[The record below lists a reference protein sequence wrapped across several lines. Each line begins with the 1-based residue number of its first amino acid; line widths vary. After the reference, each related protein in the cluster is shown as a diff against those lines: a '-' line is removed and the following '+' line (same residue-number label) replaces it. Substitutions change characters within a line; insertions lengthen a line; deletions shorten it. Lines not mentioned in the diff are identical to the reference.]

1 MLQEPVVADMFYP
14 GDPKE
19 LRAMLERFFS
29 AAKGK
34 DLPIPRAIITP
45 HAGYIYS
52 GPIAASAYACLF
64 QKKTKIKRVIIL
76 APAHRYSLTGI
87 ATSSA
92 DAFLTPLGE
101 IPIDKAALAKITKFA
116 HVSIIDKAFATEHSL
131 EVQLPFLQFAL
142 GDFSLIPL
150 LVGAC
155 SANEIAV
162 LLEKLVDDESTLIVV
177 SSDLSHYH
185 DYKTAERIDSE
196 TIANILDL
204 NMANLSGE
212 RACGYIPI
220 SGLLM
225 FAKNKAWK
233 ARLID
238 LRNSGDTAGDK
249 NHVVG
254 YAAIHFD

>member
-1 MLQEPVVADMFYP
+1 MLQEPAVADIFYP

-29 AAKGK
+29 GTKGK
-34 DLPIPRAIITP
+34 DLPIPHAIIAP

-64 QKKTKIKRVIIL
+64 QKKTKIKRVIVL
-76 APAHRYSLTGI
+76 APAHRYSLAGI

-92 DAFLTPLGE
+92 DAFLTPFGE
-101 IPIDKAALAKITKFA
+101 IPVDKIALAKIANFSQ
-116 HVSIIDKAFATEHSL
+116 VSIVDEAFSTEHSL
-131 EVQLPFLQFAL
+131 EVQLPFLQFVL
-142 GDFSLIPL
+142 GNFSLIPL

-162 LLEKLVDDESTLIVV
+162 LLEKLVEEENTLVVV

-185 DYKTAERIDSE
+185 DYKTAERIDRE
-196 TIANILDL
+196 TVVNVLDL
-204 NMANLSGE
+204 NLANLNGE
-212 RACGYIPI
+212 KACGYIPM

-238 LRNSGDTAGDK
+238 LQNSGDTAGDK
-249 NHVVG
+249 KHVVG